1 MNRRLFLKSSAVLA
15 ALSPLGVRAAGQPTR
30 AHRKAFM
37 LSTLQSPTADRLGV
51 IEKFKLIREA
61 AFAGVEVTSAMNQ
74 KDVLAAQDATGLAI
88 PSVVIAT
95 HGSHPL
101 TAPNPTTRET
111 GLNGLKQGLRDAKA
125 YGASSVLLV
134 PGFVRKD
141 VPYATAYTRSLA
153 EIAKAVPLAEELGV
167 AIAIENIQANQFL
180 LSPLEA
186 AAFVDA
192 FKSKAVRWHL
202 DIGNVVPVG
211 WPEHWVQI
219 LGPRIAQIHIKEY
232 SRKVRDERGPKAGSQ
247 VDLLTGDNDWPTVM
261 RALDAV
267 GYAGWLIAE
276 QFRIPD
282 LSDAAWLSH
291 VSGKMDTIIAS

>member
-1 MNRRLFLKSSAVLA
+1 MNRRLFLKSSAALA
-15 ALSPLGVRAAGQPTR
+15 ALAPLGVRAAAQPTR

-51 IEKFKLIREA
+51 LEKFKLIREA
-61 AFAGVEVTSAMNQ
+61 AFAGVEVTSAMNK
-74 KDVLAAQDATGLAI
+74 KDVLAAQDATGLTI
-88 PSVVIAT
+88 P
-95 HGSHPL
+95 
-101 TAPNPTTRET
+101 TRET

-247 VDLLTGDNDWPTVM
+247 VDLLTGDNDWPAVM

-267 GYAGWLIAE
+267 GYTGWLIAE
-276 QFRIPD
+276 QFRVPD

-291 VSGKMDTIIAS
+291 ISGRMDQIIAS